1 MEKYHNRLEIVSDP
15 ENLELVEDF
24 VSTFTKDIGLHEEKL
39 PGLLLSITEAVTNAI
54 KHANK
59 YDVNKKVFIDV
70 FVDNDILTLKIKDE
84 GKGFD
89 PEAIPDPTEP
99 ENLLKDSGRGL
110 FLMRFYMKEL
120 HFNVTPTGTETTLV
134 MDISSPHN
142 T

>member
-1 MEKYHNRLEIVSDP
+1 LKTYHNHLEIISDPANLEIV
-15 ENLELVEDF
+15 EKF
-24 VSTFTKDIGLHEEKL
+24 VNTFTKEIELDHEKL

-59 YDVNKKVFIDV
+59 YDVNKKVQIDV
-70 FVDNDILTLKIKDE
+70 LLEGNLLTLKIKDE
-84 GKGFD
+84 GTGFD

-120 HFNVTPTGTETTLV
+120 RFDVTPTGTETTLV
-134 MDISSPHN
+134 MDLEEGE
-142 T
+142 